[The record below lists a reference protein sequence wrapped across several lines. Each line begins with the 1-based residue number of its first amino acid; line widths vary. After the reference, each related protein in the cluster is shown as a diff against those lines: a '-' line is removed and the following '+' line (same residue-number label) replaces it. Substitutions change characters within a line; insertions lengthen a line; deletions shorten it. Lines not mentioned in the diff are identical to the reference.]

1 MRFLRFYKSNIAE
14 GRGILF
20 FSILVAIVVRLI
32 FYFSIKDTTSA
43 VSDGYLWQPLT
54 PLLADPLIS
63 LIGSSTLVAGIAL
76 LVAHINTAHVLIRRR
91 TMLPPSIIALLFSCH
106 PMFMQMSPSYIAVL
120 CMLFVI
126 NILFTAYNASE
137 KAVGAF
143 RVAFVLSLGSLFAP
157 VMLVY
162 IPLSWVALGIMRSL
176 NFKSFLAAILGAL
189 IIYFP
194 AFSFYIFSDQ
204 LDLFLK
210 PFLSIL
216 DVNTLP
222 LFQFDF
228 ILWGGLSFFL
238 ILLSLI
244 IGDNY
249 INSYKDKIKTRAF
262 LSSLSF
268 ITITAILLLLLLNI
282 NPDVNLY
289 IAIGVGSLLLSH
301 FFALVER
308 RGGAILFYIFILLLL
323 ATSTLSF
330 YEFYNP

>member
-14 GRGILF
+14 GRGILI
-20 FSILVAIVVRLI
+20 FSILVAIIVRLI
-32 FYFSIKDTTSA
+32 FYFSTENIPLP
-43 VSDGYLWQPLT
+43 VSDGYLWQLLT
-54 PLLADPLIS
+54 PLFEDPLIS
-63 LIGSSTLVAGIAL
+63 LTGSCILVAGMAL
-76 LVAHINTAHVLIRRR
+76 LVGHINTAHVLIRRR
-91 TMLPPSIIALLFSCH
+91 TMLPPAIITLLFSCH
-106 PMFMQMSPSYIAVL
+106 PAFMQMSPNYVAVL

-162 IPLSWVALGIMRSL
+162 IPLSWVTLAIMRCL
-176 NFKSFLAAILGAL
+176 NFKSFFAAILGAL

-210 PFLSIL
+210 PFLSVL
-216 DVNTLP
+216 DLYTLP
-222 LFQFDF
+222 LLQFDL
-228 ILWGGLSFFL
+228 ISWGGLAFFL
-238 ILLSLI
+238 ILLSLTL
-244 IGDNY
+244 GNNY
-249 INSYKDKIKTRAF
+249 INSYKDKVKIRAY

-268 ITITAILLLLLLNI
+268 ITITAILLFLFLNI
-282 NPDVNLY
+282 NPEVNLY

-308 RGGAILFYIFILLLL
+308 KGGAILFYIFILLLL
-323 ATSTLSF
+323 LICSLSF
-330 YEFYNP
+330 YEIS

>member
-1 MRFLRFYKSNIAE
+1 MKFLRFYKSNIAE
-14 GRGILF
+14 GRGILI
-20 FSILVAIVVRLI
+20 FSILVAILVRLI
-32 FYFSIKDTTSA
+32 FYFSIKDITPP
-43 VSDGYLWQPLT
+43 VSDGYLWQLISPLFEDSF
-54 PLLADPLIS
+54 AS
-63 LIGSSTLVAGIAL
+63 LIGSSILVAGIAL
-76 LVAHINTAHVLIRRR
+76 MVAHINTAHVLIRRR
-91 TMLPPSIIALLFSCH
+91 TMLPPAIIILLFSCH
-106 PMFMQMSPSYIAVL
+106 PMFMQMSPNYAAVL

-126 NILFTAYNASE
+126 NILFEVYNASE

-162 IPLSWVALGIMRSL
+162 IPLSWVTLAIMRCL

-210 PFLSIL
+210 PFLAIL
-216 DVNTLP
+216 DVDTLP

-228 ILWGGLSFFL
+228 ILWGGLVFFL
-238 ILLSLI
+238 LLLSLI
-244 IGDNY
+244 VGNNY
-249 INSYKDKIKTRAF
+249 INSYKDKVKVRAY

-268 ITITAILLLLLLNI
+268 ITIVATLLFLFVNI
-282 NPDVNLY
+282 NPEVNLY
-289 IAIGVGSLLLSH
+289 VAIGVGSLLLSH

-308 RGGAILFYIFILLLL
+308 KGGAILFHIFILLLL
-323 ATSTLSF
+323 SICILSF
-330 YEFYNP
+330 YEIL